1 MLTVTLCA
9 ALMWTASHDVRS
21 RALRAASPPIRLE
34 LPGPDRIDRTSP
46 RPALQRDSAIERRDL
61 YGNDVSAAVATYT
74 YDGEGSVHEEHSP
87 QTEVPHLK
95 PPIS

>member
-1 MLTVTLCA
+1 MLTVTLCTA
-9 ALMWTASHDVRS
+9 VMWTANRDALSRRS
-21 RALRAASPPIRLE
+21 GAVSPTPSMAGSDSE
-34 LPGPDRIDRTSP
+34 MIDSTSP
-46 RPALQRDSAIERRDL
+46 RRTLERDQARQDL

-74 YDGEGSVHEEHSP
+74 YDGAGGLHEDHSP